1 MSSWF
6 PGDDIYGSL
15 SEASDQRVMEFLLN
29 DEIFEL
35 LEALLELFTGRRVFT
50 HCCNH
55 LNDVQAGLL

>member
-1 MSSWF
+1 
-6 PGDDIYGSL
+6 L
-15 SEASDQRVMEFLLN
+15 SDASDQRVMELLLN

-55 LNDVQAGLL
+55 LNDIQAGLL